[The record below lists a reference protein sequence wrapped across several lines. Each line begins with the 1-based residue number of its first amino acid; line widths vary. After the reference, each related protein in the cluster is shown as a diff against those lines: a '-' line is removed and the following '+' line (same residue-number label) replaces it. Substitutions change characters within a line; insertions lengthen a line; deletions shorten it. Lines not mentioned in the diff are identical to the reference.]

1 MSWLILLFA
10 GAFEVL
16 WAVGLKVCSSNT
28 RPSLLV
34 LTGIAIALSMGL
46 LALSMKNIPLGTAY
60 AIWTGIGAIGAFVVG
75 IVFFDEP
82 LTIGRVLSIFFLTAG
97 LIGLKLCSSSA

>member
-1 MSWLILLFA
+1 MSWLILLLA

-16 WAVGLKVCSSNT
+16 WAVGLKLYSSNT
-28 RPSLLV
+28 RPSLIV

-60 AIWTGIGAIGAFVVG
+60 AIWTGIGAIGAFTVG
-75 IVFFDEP
+75 VIFFEEP
-82 LTIGRVLSIFFLTAG
+82 LTIGRILSIFFLTAG
-97 LIGLKLCSSSA
+97 LIGLRICSSST